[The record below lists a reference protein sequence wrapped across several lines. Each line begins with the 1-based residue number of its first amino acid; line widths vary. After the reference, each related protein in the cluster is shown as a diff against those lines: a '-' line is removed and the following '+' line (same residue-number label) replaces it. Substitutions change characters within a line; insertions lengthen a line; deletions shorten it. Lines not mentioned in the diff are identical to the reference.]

1 MPGRVRV
8 VVAARPD
15 GVAVRAATPGPASG
29 GRNVSPGGIGWWRGL
44 GGGGGGRR
52 EQVSQGEQGPWVL
65 TVRHRE
71 RISRSGEDRG

>member
-8 VVAARPD
+8 VVAGPD
-15 GVAVRAATPGPASG
+15 GVAVRAAKPGPGSG

-52 EQVSQGEQGPWVL
+52 EQGPWVL